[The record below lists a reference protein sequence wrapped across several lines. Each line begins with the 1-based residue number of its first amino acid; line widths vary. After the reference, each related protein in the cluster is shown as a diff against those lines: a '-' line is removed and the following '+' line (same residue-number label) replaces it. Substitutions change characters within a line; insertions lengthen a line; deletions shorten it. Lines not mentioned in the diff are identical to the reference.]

1 MTLLERQY
9 GTYAYQCTW
18 RNGRPVNIYL
28 GCGETAQMMA
38 AIDAEARAE
47 RDRERQAEHE
57 WEQARDER
65 YAAIDRTLDA
75 LTTEARELA
84 HAMLEAA
91 GYYQHARG
99 PWRKRGGYQRQ
110 APAKE
115 A

>member
-18 RNGRPVNIYL
+18 RNGRPVNVYI
-28 GCGETAQMMA
+28 GSGETARMAA

-47 RDRERQAEHE
+47 RESERRAEFEREQAEH
-57 WEQARDER
+57 ER
-65 YAAIDRTLDA
+65 YAAIERALDA
-75 LTTEARELA
+75 LTAEARELA
-84 HAMLEAA
+84 RVMLEAA

-99 PWRKRGGYQRQ
+99 EWRKRGPKRQ
-110 APAKE
+110 AQARQ